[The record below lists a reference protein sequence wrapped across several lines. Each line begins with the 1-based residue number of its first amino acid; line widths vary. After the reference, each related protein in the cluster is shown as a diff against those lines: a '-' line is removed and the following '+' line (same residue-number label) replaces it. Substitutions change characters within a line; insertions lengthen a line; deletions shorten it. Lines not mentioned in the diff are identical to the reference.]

1 VKNEEESEPTMETST
16 IQAIEDFFGKYRLR
30 RYPKG
35 QILILDGE
43 NLQHI
48 FYLTS
53 GRVKA
58 YETSYKG
65 TELVL
70 TIYGPKMFFPVA
82 PLVDRPS
89 QFIYEAETDIEVR
102 QAPLKATVEF
112 LKANPELVY
121 GLLGQLH
128 NRVEDIL
135 TRMSHLM
142 ASSAKKRLVYELVA
156 ECQNFGI
163 PQTDD
168 SYYLAISE
176 KDIGARAGLSRET
189 VSREINKLKREKLV
203 EVRPSNI
210 AILSITELKKH
221 LELIV

>member
-1 VKNEEESEPTMETST
+1 MEIST
-16 IQAIEDFFGKYRLR
+16 IQPIEEFFGKYRLR

-48 FYLTS
+48 FYLTA

-70 TIYGPKMFFPVA
+70 TIYGPQTFFPVA

-112 LKANPELVY
+112 LKENPDIVY

-128 NRVEDIL
+128 VRVEDIL

-163 PQTDD
+163 PKPRTTD
-168 SYYLAISE
+168 SYYISISE
-176 KDIGARAGLSRET
+176 KEIGARAGLSRET

-203 EVRPSNI
+203 EVKPSNI
-210 AILSITELKKH
+210 AILSISELKKH
-221 LELIV
+221 LEIIV